1 MIDASI
7 NQGAGGETWSWK
19 LRTGPCRP
27 HPDAL
32 RGQSG
37 GRWTAVDDTPGVWI
51 TWRPSTTGVGFACG
65 FTVE

>member
-1 MIDASI
+1 MIDVSI
-7 NQGAGGETWSWK
+7 NQGAGGETWSWE

-37 GRWTAVDDTPGVWI
+37 GRWSVDG
-51 TWRPSTTGVGFACG
+51 GG
-65 FTVE
+65 